1 MWQYINIYTPK
12 NRAWNTWSKTDRM
25 KMKNKLTTTVGDFN
39 AALLATGV
47 TNRQNNQTKNI
58 GDLKNTL

>member
-1 MWQYINIYTPK
+1 
-12 NRAWNTWSKTDRM
+12 M

-58 GDLKNTL
+58 GDLKNTCNIN